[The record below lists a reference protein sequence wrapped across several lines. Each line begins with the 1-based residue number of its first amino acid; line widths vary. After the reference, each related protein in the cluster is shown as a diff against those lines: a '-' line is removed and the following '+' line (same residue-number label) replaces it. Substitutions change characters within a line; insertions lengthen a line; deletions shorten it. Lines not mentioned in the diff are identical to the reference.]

1 MEMKWSLKLGRIAGI
16 KVSVHWT
23 FMILLVWIFIL
34 HYRLE
39 QDMMQG
45 ILGVV
50 FILALFL
57 CVTLH
62 EFGHALTA
70 KRYDINTKSITLL
83 PIGGLARL
91 EKFPEKPM
99 QELLVAIAGPLVNLV
114 IGVFILLVLLAF
126 NSFPSFS
133 EPMNLMNFS
142 GVGFWYNLLFANMIL
157 AIFNLIPA
165 FPMDGGRILRALLLF
180 KFERGKATK
189 IAAGIGQFLA
199 IGFVF
204 LGLYAN
210 IFLVFIGIFIY
221 LGAGAEAEMEMTKTS
236 LTGYKVKDILMKQ
249 FARLSPRDNLGKA
262 VELLLDGQAHD
273 FVIVEEGK
281 VLGILSR
288 NDLIK
293 GLSEKGNS
301 SPVTDAMQ
309 TDFLSLDPEMPL
321 QEVYQ
326 QILEQSISV
335 APVVQNGE
343 LLGIIDKENIY
354 EFILVNEAM
363 GKKMDMKELRR
374 EYEIPEKLS

>member
-1 MEMKWSLKLGRIAGI
+1 MEMKWSLNLGRIAGI

-23 FMILLVWIFIL
+23 FMILLIWIFIL

-70 KRYDINTKSITLL
+70 KRFDIDTKSITLL

-114 IGVFILLVLLAF
+114 IGIFIFLALLAF

-133 EPMNLMNFS
+133 EPLDLMNFS

-180 KFERGKATK
+180 KFERGTATK

-236 LTGYKVKDILMKQ
+236 LTGYKVKDILMKH
-249 FARLSPRDNLGKA
+249 FARLSPQDNLGKA
-262 VELLLDGQAHD
+262 VKLLLDGQAHD
-273 FVIVEEGK
+273 FVIVEDGK

-293 GLSEKGNS
+293 GLSENGNS
-301 SPVTDAMQ
+301 SPVTDVME

-321 QEVYQ
+321 QEVHQ
-326 QILEQSISV
+326 QILVQSISV
-335 APVVQNGE
+335 VPVVRKGE
-343 LLGIIDKENIY
+343 LL
-354 EFILVNEAM
+354 
-363 GKKMDMKELRR
+363 
-374 EYEIPEKLS
+374 

>member
-1 MEMKWSLKLGRIAGI
+1 MVMKWSLNLGRIAGI

-23 FMILLVWIFIL
+23 FLILLVWIFIL
-34 HYRLE
+34 HYRTE
-39 QDMMQG
+39 QNLMQG
-45 ILGVV
+45 LLGVV

-70 KRYDINTKSITLL
+70 KRFGINTKSISLL

-114 IGVFILLVLLAF
+114 IGVFILLALLAI

-133 EPMNLMNFS
+133 EPLDLMTLS
-142 GVGFWYNLLFANMIL
+142 GVGFWYNLLFANMVL

-189 IAAGIGQFLA
+189 IAAGIGQVLA

-249 FARLSPRDNLGKA
+249 FASLSSQDNLGKA

-273 FVIVEEGK
+273 FVIVEDGK

-301 SPVTDAMQ
+301 TLVTEAMQ
-309 TDFLSLDPEMPL
+309 TDFLILDPGMPL

-326 QILEQSISV
+326 QILVQKVSV

-354 EFILVNEAM
+354 EFILVNEAI
-363 GKKMDMKELRR
+363 GKQLDMKELKAR
-374 EYEIPEKLS
+374 YEIPEKFS

>member
-1 MEMKWSLKLGRIAGI
+1 MEMKWSLNLGRIAGI

-23 FMILLVWIFIL
+23 FLILLVWIFIL
-34 HYRLE
+34 HYRVE
-39 QDMMQG
+39 QDMSQG
-45 ILGVV
+45 ILGVI

-57 CVTLH
+57 CVTMH

-70 KRYDINTKSITLL
+70 KRFDIDTKSITLL

-99 QELLVAIAGPLVNLV
+99 QELLVAIAGPLVNLG
-114 IGVFILLVLLAF
+114 IGIFIILGLAAF
-126 NSFPSFS
+126 NSIPDFS
-133 EPMNLMNFS
+133 EPLNLMNFS

-249 FARLSPRDNLGKA
+249 FTRLSPQDDLGKA
-262 VELLLDGQAHD
+262 VKLLLDGQAHD
-273 FVIVEEGK
+273 FIIVEEGK

-288 NDLIK
+288 TDLVK

-301 SPVTDAMQ
+301 SPVTEAMQ

-326 QILEQSISV
+326 QILVQRVSV

-363 GKKMDMKELRR
+363 GKQLDIQELKSR
-374 EYEIPEKLS
+374 YEIPEKLS

>member
-1 MEMKWSLKLGRIAGI
+1 MKWSLNLGRIAGI

-23 FMILLVWIFIL
+23 FMILLIWIFIL
-34 HYRLE
+34 HYQLQ
-39 QDMMQG
+39 QDTFQALM
-45 ILGVV
+45 GVV
-50 FILALFL
+50 FILALFV

-70 KRYDINTKSITLL
+70 KSYGINTKSITLL

-91 EKFPEKPM
+91 EKFPEKPV
-99 QELLVAIAGPLVNLV
+99 QELWVAIAGPLVNLAIVVV
-114 IGVFILLVLLAF
+114 IFLFLLVF
-126 NSFPSFS
+126 NSLPSFS
-133 EPMNLMNFS
+133 EPIDLMNFT
-142 GVGFWYNLLFANMIL
+142 GVGFWYNLLFANMVL

-165 FPMDGGRILRALLLF
+165 FPMDGGRVLRALLLF

-189 IAAGIGQFLA
+189 IAAAIGQFLA

-204 LGLYAN
+204 LGFYSN

-221 LGAGAEAEMEMTKTS
+221 LGAGAEAEMEMTKSS

-249 FARLSPRDNLGKA
+249 FPRLNPEDTLEKA

-273 FVIVEEGK
+273 FVIVENEK

-288 NDLIK
+288 NDLVK
-293 GLSEKGNS
+293 GLSEKGNK

-309 TDFLSLDPEMPL
+309 TEFLSLDPEMPL
-321 QEVYQ
+321 QEIYQ
-326 QILEQSISV
+326 QILVQSISV
-335 APVVQNGE
+335 APVVHNGE

-354 EFILVNEAM
+354 EFIMVKEAM
-363 GKKMDMKELRR
+363 GKQLDMNELKRK
-374 EYEIPEKLS
+374 YKIPEKLS

>member
-1 MEMKWSLKLGRIAGI
+1 MKWSLNLGRIAGI

-39 QDMMQG
+39 QDMVQG
-45 ILGVV
+45 LLGVV

-70 KRYDINTKSITLL
+70 KRFDIDTKSITLL

-114 IGVFILLVLLAF
+114 ISILIFLALWAF
-126 NSFPSFS
+126 NAVPVFS
-133 EPMNLMNFS
+133 DALDLMNFR

-157 AIFNLIPA
+157 AVFNLIPA

-236 LTGYKVKDILMKQ
+236 LTGYKVNDILMKQ
-249 FARLSPRDNLGKA
+249 FAQLSPLDTLDKA
-262 VELLLDGQAHD
+262 VKLLLDGQAHD
-273 FVIVEEGK
+273 FLIVEGHK

-301 SPVTDAMQ
+301 SSVRDAMQ
-309 TDFLSLDPEMPL
+309 TDFIILDPEMPL

-326 QILEQSISV
+326 QILTQRISV

-354 EFILVNEAM
+354 EFILVKEAM
-363 GKKMDMKELRR
+363 GKQLDIEELKAK
-374 EYEIPEKLS
+374 YEVPERLS

>member
-1 MEMKWSLKLGRIAGI
+1 MEMKWSLNLGRIAGI

-23 FMILLVWIFIL
+23 FMILLIWIFIL
-34 HYRLE
+34 HYRLQ
-39 QDMMQG
+39 QDTFLALM
-45 ILGVV
+45 GVV
-50 FILALFL
+50 FILALFV

-62 EFGHALTA
+62 EFGHALAA
-70 KRYDINTKSITLL
+70 KQFGINTKSITLL

-91 EKFPEKPM
+91 EKFPEKPA
-99 QELLVAIAGPLVNLV
+99 QELWVALAGPLVNLV
-114 IGVFILLVLLAF
+114 IVVLIFLALLVF
-126 NSFPSFS
+126 NQIPSFS
-133 EPMNLMNFS
+133 EPIDLMNFS
-142 GVGFWYNLLFANMIL
+142 GVGFWYNLLFANMVL

-165 FPMDGGRILRALLLF
+165 FPMDGGRVLRALLLF

-189 IAAGIGQFLA
+189 IAAGIGQLLA

-236 LTGYKVKDILMKQ
+236 LTGYTVKDILMKQ
-249 FARLSPRDNLGKA
+249 FPRLDPQDNLEKA

-273 FVIVEEGK
+273 FVITENNK

-293 GLSEKGNS
+293 GLSEKGNEAL
-301 SPVTDAMQ
+301 VTEAMQ
-309 TDFLSLDPEMPL
+309 TEFLVLTPDKPL
-321 QEVYQ
+321 QEIYQ
-326 QILEQSISV
+326 QLLTQSISV

-354 EFILVNEAM
+354 EFIMVKEAV
-363 GKKMDMKELRR
+363 GKQMDIHELRAK
-374 EYEIPEKLS
+374 YEIPEKLS